1 MPSLKNAFRISG
13 DGVKTE
19 PKTTQN
25 SAMQLDA
32 TLDELFGYQLK
43 RAVNVL
49 QLDLK
54 QALKPFDLRM
64 LTYTALVL
72 IVDNPGLRQSQ
83 LAEAM
88 DVERPNMVVII
99 DALESRDLILRD
111 RVPTDRRAY
120 ALRATLAGRRMCEKA
135 TKAVRLHEERLLHQ
149 LSPQTRET
157 VIEAL
162 KLIRK
167 IGGGEAL

>member
-1 MPSLKNAFRISG
+1 MRVEDPKLVSTAG
-13 DGVKTE
+13 QDGVAQYDE
-19 PKTTQN
+19 
-25 SAMQLDA
+25 
-32 TLDELFGYQLK
+32 TLDELFGYHLK

-54 QALKPFDLRM
+54 HTLKPFDLRM

-99 DALESRDLILRD
+99 DALESRELIIRD

-120 ALRATLAGRRMCEKA
+120 ALNATLAGRRLCEKA
-135 TKAVRLHEERLLHQ
+135 TAAVKAHEERLLHQ
-149 LSPQTRET
+149 LSPETRQT
-157 VIEAL
+157 VIAAL

-167 IGGGEAL
+167 IGGGAVS

>member
-1 MPSLKNAFRISG
+1 MDNLKPKLGAAQSDAPQIDALL
-13 DGVKTE
+13 DG
-19 PKTTQN
+19 
-25 SAMQLDA
+25 
-32 TLDELFGYQLK
+32 LFGYHLK
-43 RAVNVL
+43 RAGNVM

-54 QALKPFDLRM
+54 AALKPFDLRM

-72 IVDNPGLRQSQ
+72 IVENPGLRQSQ

-99 DALESRDLILRD
+99 DTLESRELITRD

-120 ALRATLAGRRMCEKA
+120 ALQTTPAGRRLCEKA
-135 TKAVRLHEERLLHQ
+135 TIAVKEHEERVLSH
-149 LSPQTRET
+149 LSPEMRQN

-167 IGGGEAL
+167 IGGAVT

>member
-1 MPSLKNAFRISG
+1 MGTPKI
-13 DGVKTE
+13 E
-19 PKTTQN
+19 PKIGQ
-25 SAMQLDA
+25 SGVAQYDA
-32 TLDELFGYQLK
+32 TLDGLFGYHLK

-54 QALKPFDLRM
+54 ATLKPFNLRM

-72 IVDNPGLRQSQ
+72 IVDNPGVRQSQ

-99 DALESRDLILRD
+99 DTLESRELIIRD

-120 ALRATLAGRRMCEKA
+120 ALHATLAGRRLCEKA
-135 TKAVRLHEERLLHQ
+135 TIAVKDHEERLLHQ
-149 LSPQTRET
+149 LSPEARQTM
-157 VIEAL
+157 IAAL

-167 IGGGEAL
+167 IGEGDTI

>member
-1 MPSLKNAFRISG
+1 VTRVENPKIEPNTGQSG
-13 DGVKTE
+13 VAQYDE
-19 PKTTQN
+19 
-25 SAMQLDA
+25 
-32 TLDELFGYQLK
+32 TLDELFGYHLK

-54 QALKPFDLRM
+54 AALKPFDLRM

-83 LAEAM
+83 LADAM

-99 DALESRDLILRD
+99 DTLESRELISRD
-111 RVPTDRRAY
+111 RVLTDRRAY
-120 ALRATLAGRRMCEKA
+120 ALHATLGGRRLCEKA
-135 TKAVRLHEERLLHQ
+135 TIAVKDHEDRLLHE
-149 LSPQTRET
+149 LSPEMRQT
-157 VIEAL
+157 VIAAL

-167 IGGGEAL
+167 VGGGAVT

>member
-1 MPSLKNAFRISG
+1 MENPKIEPNTG
-13 DGVKTE
+13 QNGVAQYDET
-19 PKTTQN
+19 
-25 SAMQLDA
+25 LDA
-32 TLDELFGYQLK
+32 LFGYHLK

-54 QALKPFDLRM
+54 AALKPFDLRM

-99 DALESRDLILRD
+99 DTLETRELISRD

-120 ALRATLAGRRMCEKA
+120 ALHATLGGRRLYEKA
-135 TKAVRLHEERLLHQ
+135 TIAVKDHEDRLLHE
-149 LSPQTRET
+149 LSPEMRQT
-157 VIEAL
+157 VIAAL

-167 IGGGEAL
+167 VGGGAVT

>member
-1 MPSLKNAFRISG
+1 MQDPASDPNVG
-13 DGVKTE
+13 QNGVA
-19 PKTTQN
+19 QY
-25 SAMQLDA
+25 DA
-32 TLDELFGYQLK
+32 TLDELFGYHLK

-54 QALKPFDLRM
+54 ATLKPFDLRM

-72 IVDNPGLRQSQ
+72 IADNPGLRQSQ

-99 DALESRDLILRD
+99 DALENRELIIRD

-120 ALRATLAGRRMCEKA
+120 ALHATLAGRRLCEKA
-135 TKAVRLHEERLLHQ
+135 TIAVKAHEARLLHQ
-149 LSPQTRET
+149 LSPETRQTM
-157 VIEAL
+157 IAAL

-167 IGGGEAL
+167 IGGGATT